1 MSSAIEQTAS
11 LLKGLMSN
19 LMSSDNDVRTHA
31 ENSLKTEWVATQPQ
45 TLLGSLA
52 FLVHQDTEPQAR
64 AFAAVL
70 LRRIAFQNAPGAEY
84 KEDERTVWST
94 VGPAAQQAVKNEL
107 LGALN
112 DETDKGARH
121 KLCDTISEVNNGV
134 GDDEWPEL
142 LPALYG
148 CAQNGNAL
156 LRESAYRIF
165 ASCAYLL
172 TGQSVDTIN
181 TAFIGAFQDSDATV
195 RLAALQA
202 AVAYILDADD
212 KQRSAVSAMVPR
224 MLSVLEPLLRDND
237 EPGLVDALS
246 ALIEAAEDAPK
257 LFRSVLDSLITFA
270 TEIGK
275 NEGLENTTR
284 QTALEVLVTLAESAP
299 GMCRKNAQFSQ
310 AIVPVCMQMLSS
322 IDDDEEWYSAHPND
336 EGDNEENSVFAEQT
350 LDRLAIALGGKQL
363 LPIAFNYIPQ
373 MLASS
378 EWRQRHAALMAVSS
392 IGEGCYKIMRAEL
405 QKILELI
412 VPFFKDPHARVRY
425 AVCNCVGQMSTDFSP
440 ALQEKHHALVLAGL
454 IPVMDEAAVPRVQAH
469 AAAAMVNFAEE
480 VTRIVLEPYL
490 DTLLERLLT
499 MLNSPHQYVQE
510 QAITTIATIAD
521 NAQTRFAKYYSTIMP
536 MLLNVL
542 AQATDAE
549 HRLMRGKTMEC
560 ATFIALAVGKDVFAP
575 DIPRFVELLTATQQS
590 VTEADD
596 PQASYLQASW
606 ARLCRLMGAEFAPL
620 LPVVMPALL
629 TAARQQ
635 PDFAVLDM
643 DEDAESNY
651 AAEDGWEFA
660 AINGQ
665 QVGIKTT
672 ALEEK
677 CTAVELLGSY
687 ARDLGAGFQAYA
699 GEVLEVVVP
708 LFKFYFH
715 EGVRAAAAAAVPS
728 VLQSVRQGGSEAA
741 LRQAWA
747 AICDRYLEVLDG
759 EEDDTFTM
767 QLFGSFAEAVTTV
780 GAQTMNAEQL
790 QAFAAAC
797 VGQMNKYHKRMKERE
812 AARAAEELD
821 DDDEEQLAEEEMLEG
836 LAIDEVA
843 KALHAVFS
851 THGKA
856 FVSEFHTVLP
866 VARKYLNE
874 RDPAARQWAI
884 CVFDDLVEFS
894 GPESVQ
900 YAADFMQ
907 PIGAALAER
916 ASSDLRQAAA
926 YGVGVMAQFGGEAY
940 ADFVVGAALPVLLS
954 ELGRSDARAVE
965 NVYATENVAAA
976 VAKVLRFYGARVSD
990 PKSVLQAWFAALPVC
1005 NDEDEAPGVY
1015 EFLVQMLHEQSDA
1028 LLGSNSVPAL
1038 RHLVRVVAEA
1048 LAVCSFTP
1056 ELTQALVSVVQGTMA
1071 SFDDAAKASLWAEIP
1086 RDQQEA
1092 LQTKGLF

>member
-1 MSSAIEQTAS
+1 
-11 LLKGLMSN
+11 
-19 LMSSDNDVRTHA
+19 
-31 ENSLKTEWVATQPQ
+31 
-45 TLLGSLA
+45 
-52 FLVHQDTEPQAR
+52 
-64 AFAAVL
+64 
-70 LRRIAFQNAPGAEY
+70 
-84 KEDERTVWST
+84 
-94 VGPAAQQAVKNEL
+94 
-107 LGALN
+107 
-112 DETDKGARH
+112 
-121 KLCDTISEVNNGV
+121 
-134 GDDEWPEL
+134 
-142 LPALYG
+142 
-148 CAQNGNAL
+148 
-156 LRESAYRIF
+156 
-165 ASCAYLL
+165 
-172 TGQSVDTIN
+172 
-181 TAFIGAFQDSDATV
+181 
-195 RLAALQA
+195 
-202 AVAYILDADD
+202 
-212 KQRSAVSAMVPR
+212 MVPQ

-237 EPGLVDALS
+237 EAGLVEALS
-246 ALIEAAEDAPK
+246 ALIDAAEEAPK
-257 LFRSVLDSLITFA
+257 LFRSVLGSLTTFA

-275 NEGLENTTR
+275 SEGLEDRTR
-284 QTALEVLVTLAESAP
+284 QTALEVLVTLAEAAP
-299 GMCRKNAQFSQ
+299 GMCRKNTQFSQ

-322 IDDDEEWYSAHPND
+322 IDDDEDWYSASPND
-336 EGDNEENSVFAEQT
+336 DGDNEENCVFAEQS

-378 EWRQRHAALMAVSS
+378 DWRQRHAALMAVSS

-469 AAAAMVNFAEE
+469 AAAAMVNFAED
-480 VTRIVLEPYL
+480 VTRVVLEPYL
-490 DTLLERLLT
+490 DTLLERLFHMLT
-499 MLNSPHQYVQE
+499 SQHQYVQE

-521 NAQTRFAKYYSTIMP
+521 NAQSRFAKYYSTIMP

-542 AQATDAE
+542 AQATDVE

-575 DIPRFVELLTATQQS
+575 DIPRFVELLTASQQS

-629 TAARQQ
+629 TAARLQ
-635 PDFAVLDM
+635 PDFAVLDL
-643 DEDAESNY
+643 DEDAEANY

-660 AINGQ
+660 AVNGQ
-665 QVGIKTT
+665 QIGIKTT

-687 ARDLGAGFQAYA
+687 ARDLGAGFQTYA
-699 GEVLEVVVP
+699 AEVLEVVVP

-715 EGVRAAAAAAVPS
+715 EGVRAAAAAAVPA
-728 VLQSVRQGGSEAA
+728 VLQSVQLGGSDTA

-747 AICDRYLEVLDG
+747 AICDRYLSVLAT

-767 QLFGSFAEAVTTV
+767 QLFGSFAESVTTV
-780 GAQTMNAEQL
+780 GQQTMSPEQL

-797 VGQMNKYHKRMKERE
+797 VEQMKKYYKRMKERE
-812 AARAAEELD
+812 AARTAEELD

-836 LAIDEVA
+836 LTIDEVA

-851 THGKA
+851 THGAA
-856 FVSEFHTVLP
+856 FVGEFRTVLP
-866 VARKYLNE
+866 IARQYLLE
-874 RDPAARQWAI
+874 RDPSARQWAI

-907 PIGAALAER
+907 PIGEALAER
-916 ASSDLRQAAA
+916 SSPDLRQAAA
-926 YGVGVMAQFGGEAY
+926 YGVGVMAQFGGDAY
-940 ADFVVGAALPVLLS
+940 ADFVAGAALPVLLS
-954 ELGRSDARAVE
+954 ELDRPDARAPE
-965 NVYATENVAAA
+965 NIYATENVIAAI
-976 VAKVLRFYGARVSD
+976 AKTLRFFGARVSD
-990 PKSVLQAWFAALPVC
+990 PKSVLQVWFAALPVC

-1015 EFLVQMLHEQSDA
+1015 EFLVQMLREQPDV
-1028 LLGSNSVPAL
+1028 LLGANDMQAL
-1038 RHLVRVVAEA
+1038 RHLVKVVAEA
-1048 LAVCSFTP
+1048 LAMCSFKP
-1056 ELTQALVSVVQGTMA
+1056 ELAQTLVSVIQGTMA
-1071 SFDDAAKASLWAEIP
+1071 SFDDGAKASLWAEIP